1 MNWFVTFPKTRASTS
16 RLLGTII
23 IAPWSCQT
31 AIYRT
36 VGDGFAREWIEQN
49 NTVISFPTK
58 IPTVSSAVSQCFLA
72 GRLEMGTSVPLPKRR
87 VIHVEIQP
95 SPSPWSFWSAKTQGQ
110 GGPGNVGPSASCR
123 RS

>member
-1 MNWFVTFPKTRASTS
+1 MNWFVTLPKTRASTS

-49 NTVISFPTK
+49 DTVISFPTK
-58 IPTVSSAVSQCFLA
+58 IPTGSSAVSQCFLA
-72 GRLEMGTSVPLPKRR
+72 GRLEMGTSVLFPKRR

-95 SPSPWSFWSAKTQGQ
+95 SPSPWSFWPAKTQGQ
-110 GGPGNVGPSASCR
+110 GGPGNVGPSASSR